1 MSVNHSDSLSMDFET
16 PSLVDLFGSEG
27 VAEFQQNSTQHPDDL
42 IIRGMLHRAGRAG
55 FYHWHDQRR
64 ESLGWDDR
72 DFRYAPVKRKIALGL
87 TRIFGLMANEKGV
100 SIQLQEQRDLW
111 MINFAPLSGSVSLN
125 GDYLA
130 GFVQEFCSWA
140 GLGKFYQVKVESG
153 NNSAGMACRVMVFKE
168 PLDD

>member
-1 MSVNHSDSLSMDFET
+1 
-16 PSLVDLFGSEG
+16 
-27 VAEFQQNSTQHPDDL
+27 
-42 IIRGMLHRAGRAG
+42 
-55 FYHWHDQRR
+55 
-64 ESLGWDDR
+64 
-72 DFRYAPVKRKIALGL
+72 
-87 TRIFGLMANEKGV
+87 MANEKGV

-111 MINFAPLSGSVSLN
+111 LINFAPLSGSVSLN

>member
-1 MSVNHSDSLSMDFET
+1 MSLTHSDSLSMDFET
-16 PSLVDLFGSEG
+16 PSLADLFGSEG
-27 VAEFQQNSTQHPDDL
+27 VAEFQKISKQQPDDL
-42 IIRGMLHRAGRAG
+42 IVRGMLHRAGRAG
-55 FYHWHDQRR
+55 FYHWHEQRR

-87 TRIFGLMANEKGV
+87 AKICGFMAIEKDI

-111 MINFAPLSGSVSLN
+111 LINFTPQPGSDSLN

-140 GLGKFYQVKVESG
+140 GLGKFYRVRVECG
-153 NNSAGMACRVMVFKE
+153 NYLAGGACCVMVYKD